1 MLPPGLV
8 EPVEQD
14 PVGAMIMIGCRTGCV
29 VLLAGAVL
37 ATWAMVPTAR
47 AAGEKAA
54 CVESLDRVRQ
64 WIRATEPGAPQ
75 EEHARVQAA
84 VRETG
89 SLCDAA
95 RAASPQDTE
104 VMVHSAYAAF
114 ARQDRKAGVA
124 LIEQAADAGHA
135 AAMVMLARYHA
146 RGELVEKDVEGA
158 WLLLIQA
165 LKSDDAAARIQA
177 ALEFLPGGAGPEN
190 PQRARTVI
198 MDLADQG
205 NSEAMITYA
214 MKVLGLLKRSAGD
227 AEAEEGMA
235 LLHRA
240 AEEAGDTQ
248 AMIYLSLLYNQGNV
262 VPKDEAKA
270 IEFAGMAIDGGLTR
284 AYGTM
289 GQIYQ
294 NKGEL
299 EEAASWF
306 RRGAEAG
313 DGFSQGMLGFMYM
326 GGFGVDRSEEEAK
339 RWWTM
344 GRWNGD
350 RLSSGYLQVQRERTM
365 QLQGRNG
372 SSGSSQ

>member
-1 MLPPGLV
+1 
-8 EPVEQD
+8 
-14 PVGAMIMIGCRTGCV
+14 MIGCRTGCV
-29 VLLAGAVL
+29 VLLAGAVIAMW
-37 ATWAMVPTAR
+37 ATFPAAR
-47 AAGEKAA
+47 AANEKAA
-54 CVESLDRVRQ
+54 CVEALDRTRQ

-95 RAASPQDTE
+95 RAALPQDTD

-114 ARQDRKAGVA
+114 AREDQKAGVA
-124 LIEQAADAGHA
+124 LIEQAAQAGHA
-135 AAMVMLARYHA
+135 SAMVMLARYRA
-146 RGELVEKDVEGA
+146 RGDLVERDVEGA
-158 WLLLIQA
+158 WLLLIEA
-165 LKSDDAAARIQA
+165 LKSDDVSARIQA

-198 MDLADQG
+198 MDLVGQG

-214 MKVLGLLKRSAGD
+214 MKVLDLPKRSAGD

-240 AEEAGDTQ
+240 AEEADNTR
-248 AMIYLSLLYNQGNV
+248 AMIYLSLLYNQGRV
-262 VPKDEAKA
+262 VPKDEATAMRFARKA
-270 IEFAGMAIDGGLTR
+270 IEGGLVR

-299 EEAASWF
+299 EEAVSWF

-313 DGFSQGMLGFMYM
+313 DPFSQGMLGFMYM

-350 RLSSGYLQVQRERTM
+350 RLSSGYLQVQRERAV
-365 QLQGRNG
+365 QLQDGNG